1 MRRMMEIDISIL
13 SHYLQTHL
21 QTWTNTLGNHL
32 WQSTFFVI
40 LIWVLA
46 FALRKNYARFR
57 YWLWL
62 AASIKFLI
70 PFAPLIALGRG
81 IGISNAV
88 PIAHGMISHPVIS
101 GAVEQITQPF
111 PQIEAAANTPALA
124 HPANLVPIALIS
136 AWACG
141 ALFLLLSWT
150 RTWWRL
156 RCVVREASLHAEI
169 DGVRVLLSSSLIEP
183 GVFGIVRPVLLL
195 PEGIQ
200 LRLDK
205 AQMQAVIAH
214 EMCHVRRRD
223 NLTFA
228 LHMVVEILFWF
239 HPAVWW
245 IRTRLIEER
254 EWACDE
260 AVLQSGNEAE
270 VYAEG
275 ILNVCKFYVESP
287 LACAAGVTGSD
298 LKQRIVRIMTQ
309 AVAQKLGIGRKL
321 LLGAAAALILCLPVS
336 FGLIHTLR
344 VQAQTDTAN
353 LPQFE
358 VATVKPSKP
367 GDEDRNLMMSPGRF
381 TMQNMPVKELI
392 RFAYGLKSE
401 NQLSGVPAWAANDRL
416 DIEAKE
422 SESQAQTID
431 KLPGEQRMA
440 QVRLMAQSLLAER
453 FGLKISH
460 ESQELPVYVL
470 VVAKNGPK
478 LTPATPPPP
487 PPAENGKPSDPPRKT
502 GMQGI
507 RSHGPGEL
515 QGLSATIGLLVDVL
529 SRQPGLGDRLVLDQT
544 GLTGH
549 YDWTLKWA
557 PDMATDPAN
566 PAAPAGD
573 PSLPS
578 LFTAVQE
585 QLGLKLESQKAPVD
599 VVVIDRIEKPSPN

>member
-1 MRRMMEIDISIL
+1 
-13 SHYLQTHL
+13 
-21 QTWTNTLGNHL
+21 
-32 WQSTFFVI
+32 
-40 LIWVLA
+40 
-46 FALRKNYARFR
+46 
-57 YWLWL
+57 
-62 AASIKFLI
+62 
-70 PFAPLIALGRG
+70 
-81 IGISNAV
+81 
-88 PIAHGMISHPVIS
+88 
-101 GAVEQITQPF
+101 
-111 PQIEAAANTPALA
+111 
-124 HPANLVPIALIS
+124 
-136 AWACG
+136 
-141 ALFLLLSWT
+141 
-150 RTWWRL
+150 
-156 RCVVREASLHAEI
+156 
-169 DGVRVLLSSSLIEP
+169 
-183 GVFGIVRPVLLL
+183 
-195 PEGIQ
+195 
-200 LRLDK
+200 
-205 AQMQAVIAH
+205 
-214 EMCHVRRRD
+214 
-223 NLTFA
+223 
-228 LHMVVEILFWF
+228 
-239 HPAVWW
+239 
-245 IRTRLIEER
+245 
-254 EWACDE
+254 
-260 AVLQSGNEAE
+260 
-270 VYAEG
+270 
-275 ILNVCKFYVESP
+275 
-287 LACAAGVTGSD
+287 
-298 LKQRIVRIMTQ
+298 
-309 AVAQKLGIGRKL
+309 
-321 LLGAAAALILCLPVS
+321 
-336 FGLIHTLR
+336 
-344 VQAQTDTAN
+344 
-353 LPQFE
+353 
-358 VATVKPSKP
+358 
-367 GDEDRNLMMSPGRF
+367 
-381 TMQNMPVKELI
+381 MQNMPVKELI

>member
-1 MRRMMEIDISIL
+1 MQIDFAIL
-13 SHYLQTHL
+13 SPYLQTHL
-21 QTWTNTLGNHL
+21 HTWKNSLGNHL
-32 WQSTFFVI
+32 WQSTIFVI
-40 LIWVLA
+40 LVWLLTL
-46 FALRKNYARFR
+46 ALRKNYARFR

-62 AASIKFLI
+62 AASIKFLV
-70 PFAPLIALGRG
+70 PFAPLISLGRG
-81 IGISNAV
+81 INISNT
-88 PIAHGMISHPVIS
+88 PQIAHRVIS
-101 GAVEQITQPF
+101 NPAISSAVEQITLPF
-111 PQIEAAANTPALA
+111 PQTDVVSNTPALA
-124 HPANLVPIALIS
+124 HHTNLILVGLIS

-141 ALFLLLSWT
+141 ALLLLFSWT

-156 RCVVREASLHAEI
+156 RCVVREAYLHAEI
-169 DGVRVLLSSSLIEP
+169 DGARVFFSSSLIEP

-195 PEGIQ
+195 PAGIQ
-200 LRLDK
+200 DRLDR

-309 AVAQKLGIGRKL
+309 TVAQKLGPGRKL
-321 LLGAAAALILCLPVS
+321 MLGVAAILVLCLPVV
-336 FGLIHTLR
+336 FGLMHALR
-344 VQAQTDTAN
+344 VQAQTELAN

-358 VATVKPSKP
+358 VATVKPSHP
-367 GDEDRNLMMSPGRF
+367 SDDQQSLLLSPGRF
-381 TMQNMPVKELI
+381 TMENMPIKELI

-401 NQLSGVPAWAANDRL
+401 DQLSGVPAWAASDRF
-416 DIEAKE
+416 DIVAKE
-422 SESQAQTID
+422 SESQTQILD
-431 KLPGEQRMA
+431 KLPGEQRME

-453 FGLKISH
+453 FGLRVSH
-460 ESQELPVYVL
+460 ESRELPVYVL
-470 VVAKNGPK
+470 VVAKNGSK
-478 LTPATPPPP
+478 LTPAAPPPA
-487 PPAENGKPSDPPRKT
+487 PPAENEKPGDPPRKT
-502 GMQGI
+502 GMHGI
-507 RSHGPGEL
+507 RRSGPGEL
-515 QGLSATIGLLVDVL
+515 QGMSATIDLLVNVL
-529 SRQPGLGDRLVLDQT
+529 SHQPDLGNRLVLDQT
-544 GLTGH
+544 GLTGL

-557 PDMATDPAN
+557 PVNAEPGEPEAS
-566 PAAPAGD
+566 AGD
-573 PSLPS
+573 PSEPA
-578 LFTAVQE
+578 LFTALQE